1 MPGELEVGAN
11 YVWCLVIVDIFIG
24 FGGAKRLGELTV
36 TIAEEAG
43 KPHRGG
49 GGAVEGGG
57 ESLWGKVV
65 TTRHYGLSSLPEL
78 ISLLSITS

>member
-49 GGAVEGGG
+49 GGGRWRGG
-57 ESLWGKVV
+57 
-65 TTRHYGLSSLPEL
+65 
-78 ISLLSITS
+78 